1 MKRREG
7 ARGAREGVQEANLG
21 GFVEHDEPAVGGAA
35 DSGAVR
41 GLRVE
46 EMGFVEGEVEEGAA
60 R

>member
-1 MKRREG
+1 MARVRGFRR
-7 ARGAREGVQEANLG
+7 RIWG